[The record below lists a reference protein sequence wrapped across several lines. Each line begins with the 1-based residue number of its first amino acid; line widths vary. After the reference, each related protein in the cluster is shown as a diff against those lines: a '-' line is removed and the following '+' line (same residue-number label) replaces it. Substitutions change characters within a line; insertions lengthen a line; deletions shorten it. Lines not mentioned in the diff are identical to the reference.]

1 MLKVFQLVRSVH
13 LGGAEMVAF
22 NLAEFCEA
30 NYPGKFEFVVV
41 ELHQTNNAY
50 SRDKKSYLRSK
61 NIRIISLGYQSKTV
75 SLLFGSFI
83 LAYHLLKERPT
94 IVHSHT
100 DLPDLVL
107 SNTIRIFSLFQIR
120 FPKIVRTI
128 HNTVLWPTHNKLGK
142 YTEQRLKNDWVVGVS
157 DGALEAYQNLR
168 KKYALDCSSHQLI
181 IHNGCAVPRRAE
193 HPFNI
198 DDQKMNIAF
207 CGRFEDQK
215 GIDVLI
221 ERIRSINSQFA
232 DYFRFHL
239 IGSGSY
245 QNEILKLS
253 QAYSNVFVYDTVPS
267 VADKLYAF
275 DFLIMP
281 SRFEGLVLISI
292 EASFAKVPVIAAFA
306 PGLSE
311 TLPADWPLN
320 FQLDDEEALLH
331 IFEKIKNH
339 EFNLGV
345 LRDKAYSYVS
355 KEFSHSA
362 MIKSYSTLYLEIN
375 E

>member
-22 NLAEFCEA
+22 NLAEFCGS
-30 NYPGKFEFVVV
+30 NYPDKFEFIVV

-50 SRDKKSYLRSK
+50 SRDKKRELYAK
-61 NIRIISLGYQSKTV
+61 NIKVISLGDKSKTA
-75 SLLFGSFI
+75 SLLFGPLI
-83 LAYHLLKERPT
+83 LAYHLLTKKPD

-100 DLPDLVL
+100 DLPDLML
-107 SNTIRIFSLFQIR
+107 SNTRRFFSLFR
-120 FPKIVRTI
+120 LKFPKIVRTI

-142 YTEQRLKNDWVVGVS
+142 YTERRLENDWVVGVS
-157 DGALEAYQNLR
+157 DGALDAYKSLR
-168 KKYALDCSSHQLI
+168 NKYNLDCSMHQSI
-181 IHNGCAVPRRAE
+181 IHNGCAVPQKVK
-193 HPFNI
+193 HPFKI
-198 DDQKMNIAF
+198 DDKKINIAF
-207 CGRFEDQK
+207 CGRFENQK
-215 GIDVLI
+215 GIDILI
-221 ERIRSINSQFA
+221 ERIRLINSKFG
-232 DYFRFHL
+232 DDFLFHL

-245 QNEILKLS
+245 QSEISKLS
-253 QAYSNVFVYDTVPS
+253 QAYSNVLVYDTVPN

-292 EASFAKVPVIAAFA
+292 EASFARVPVIAAFA

-320 FQLDDEEALLH
+320 FPLENEEALLN

-339 EFNLGV
+339 EFDLDA
-345 LRDKAYSYVS
+345 LKDKAYSYVS
-355 KEFSHSA
+355 REFSHSA
-362 MIKSYSTLYLEIN
+362 MVNSYSTLYLEIN
-375 E
+375 G

>member
-22 NLAEFCEA
+22 NLAEFCKVS
-30 NYPGKFEFVVV
+30 YPDKFEFIVV

-50 SRDKKSYLRSK
+50 SREKKKYLRSK
-61 NIRIISLGYQSKTV
+61 NIRILSLGSKSKAS
-75 SLLFGSFI
+75 SLLFGPFV
-83 LAYHLLKERPT
+83 LAYYLLKEKPD

-100 DLPDLVL
+100 DLPDLTI
-107 SNTIRIFSLFQIR
+107 SNTKRIFSLFQLK
-120 FPKIVRTI
+120 FPEVVRTV
-128 HNTVLWPTHNKLGK
+128 HNTVLWPTHNKLARH
-142 YTEQRLKNDWVVGVS
+142 TESRLENDWVVGVS
-157 DGALEAYQNLR
+157 DGALDAYKNLR
-168 KKYALDCSSHQLI
+168 KKHNLGCSPHQSI
-181 IHNGCAVPRRAE
+181 IHNGCAVPQRAE

-198 DDQKMNIAF
+198 DDKKINIAF
-207 CGRFEDQK
+207 CGRFENQK

-221 ERIRSINSQFA
+221 HRIRLINSGFF
-232 DYFRFHL
+232 DSFVFHL

-292 EASFAKVPVIAAFA
+292 EASFARVPVIAAIA

-311 TLPADWPLN
+311 TLPVDWPLN
-320 FQLDDEEALLH
+320 FQLDSEESLLQ
-331 IFEKIKNH
+331 IFSKIKNR
-339 EFNLGV
+339 EFDLDALKN
-345 LRDKAYSYVS
+345 KAYSYVS
-355 KEFSHSA
+355 KEFSQNA
-362 MIKSYSTLYLEIN
+362 MVDSYSKLYLEIN

>member
-22 NLAEFCEA
+22 NLAEFCKVS
-30 NYPGKFEFVVV
+30 YPDKFEFIVV

-50 SRDKKSYLRSK
+50 SREKKKYLRSK
-61 NIRIISLGYQSKTV
+61 NIRILSLGSKSKAL
-75 SLLFGSFI
+75 SLLFGPFV
-83 LAYHLLKERPT
+83 LAYYLLKEKPGV
-94 IVHSHT
+94 VHSHT
-100 DLPDLVL
+100 DLPDLTM
-107 SNTIRIFSLFQIR
+107 SNTKRIFSLFQLK
-120 FPKIVRTI
+120 FPEVVRTV
-128 HNTVLWPTHNKLGK
+128 HNTVLWPTHNKLARH
-142 YTEQRLKNDWVVGVS
+142 TESRLKNDWVVGVS
-157 DGALEAYQNLR
+157 DGALDAYKNLR
-168 KKYALDCSSHQLI
+168 KKHNLGCSPHQSI
-181 IHNGCAVPRRAE
+181 IHNGCAVPQKAA

-198 DDQKMNIAF
+198 DDKKINVAF
-207 CGRFEDQK
+207 CGRFENQK

-221 ERIRSINSQFA
+221 HRIRLINSGFC
-232 DYFRFHL
+232 DSFVFHL

-292 EASFAKVPVIAAFA
+292 EASFARVPVIAAIA

-311 TLPADWPLN
+311 TLPVDWPLN
-320 FQLDDEEALLH
+320 FQLDSEESLLQ
-331 IFEKIKNH
+331 IFSKIKNR
-339 EFNLGV
+339 EFDLDALKN
-345 LRDKAYSYVS
+345 KAYSYVS
-355 KEFSHSA
+355 KEFSQNA
-362 MIKSYSTLYLEIN
+362 MVDSYSKLYLEIN

>member
-1 MLKVFQLVRSVH
+1 MLKVLQLVRSVH

-22 NLAEFCEA
+22 NLAEFCKVS
-30 NYPGKFEFVVV
+30 YPDKFEFIVV
-41 ELHQTNNAY
+41 ELHQTNDAY
-50 SRDKKSYLRSK
+50 SRDKKKYLSSK
-61 NIRIISLGYQSKTV
+61 NIRILSLGSKSKIL
-75 SLLFGSFI
+75 SLLFGPFV
-83 LAYHLLKERPT
+83 LAYYLLKEKAD

-100 DLPDLVL
+100 DLPDLTV
-107 SNTIRIFSLFQIR
+107 SNTKRIFSLFQLK
-120 FPKIVRTI
+120 FPEVVRTI

-142 YTEQRLKNDWVVGVS
+142 YTERRLENDWVVGVS
-157 DGALEAYQNLR
+157 DGALDAYKNLR
-168 KKYALDCSSHQLI
+168 KKYNLGCSPHQLI
-181 IHNGCAVPRRAE
+181 IHNGCAVPQRAV

-198 DDQKMNIAF
+198 DDKKVNIAF
-207 CGRFEDQK
+207 CGRFENQK

-221 ERIRSINSQFA
+221 ERIKLINSRF
-232 DYFRFHL
+232 DNDFLFHL

-245 QNEILKLS
+245 QSEILKLS
-253 QAYSNVFVYDTVPS
+253 QTYSNVFVYDTVPN

-292 EASFAKVPVIAAFA
+292 EASFAKVPVIAAVA

-320 FQLDDEEALLH
+320 FQLEDEEALLN
-331 IFEKIKNH
+331 IITKIKNQ
-339 EFNLGV
+339 EFDLV
-345 LRDKAYSYVS
+345 ALKDKAYSYVS
-355 KEFSHSA
+355 NEFSHSA
-362 MIKSYSTLYLEIN
+362 MVDSYSTLYLEIN

>member
-1 MLKVFQLVRSVH
+1 MVKVFQLIRSIH
-13 LGGAEMVAF
+13 LGGAEIVAF
-22 NLAEFCEA
+22 NLAEFC
-30 NYPGKFEFVVV
+30 NNKSMPDFEFVVV
-41 ELHQTNNAY
+41 ELHQTGDAY
-50 SRDKKSYLRSK
+50 SVEIKKNLK
-61 NIRIISLGYQSKTV
+61 QKKIRIISLGGESKSV
-75 SLLFGSFI
+75 SLLLGPFI
-83 LAYHLLKERPT
+83 LAYRILCERPD
-94 IVHSHT
+94 IIHSHT
-100 DLPDLVL
+100 DLPDLML
-107 SNTIRIFSLFQIR
+107 SNTRRIFALLHLK

-128 HNTVLWPTHNKLGK
+128 HNTMLWPTHDKLGK
-142 YTEQRLKNDWVVGVS
+142 YTERRLENDWVVGVS
-157 DGALEAYQNLR
+157 DGALEAYKNLR
-168 KKYALDCSSHQLI
+168 NKYNLGCSPHQSI
-181 IHNGCAVPRRAE
+181 IHNGCAVPQRAA

-198 DDQKMNIAF
+198 DDKKINIAF
-207 CGRFEDQK
+207 CGRFENQK

-221 ERIRSINSQFA
+221 ERITLINSRF
-232 DYFRFHL
+232 DNDFLFHL

-253 QAYSNVFVYDTVPS
+253 QTYSNVFVYDTVPN

-320 FQLDDEEALLH
+320 FQLEDEEALLN
-331 IFEKIKNH
+331 IIAKIKNQ
-339 EFNLGV
+339 EFNLV
-345 LRDKAYSYVS
+345 ALKDKAYSYVS
-355 KEFSHSA
+355 NEFSHSA
-362 MIKSYSTLYLEIN
+362 MVGSYSTLYLEIN